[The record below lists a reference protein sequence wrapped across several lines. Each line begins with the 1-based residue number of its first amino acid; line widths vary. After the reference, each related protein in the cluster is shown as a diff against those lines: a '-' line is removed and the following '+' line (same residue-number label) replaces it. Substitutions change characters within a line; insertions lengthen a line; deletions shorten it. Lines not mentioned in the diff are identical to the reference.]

1 MSQQIREAQ
10 INFSLE
16 DVEKNLDEYKRAL
29 ELKEKQ
35 LSDCKKVLLSA
46 KKSCDKTVAENKEL
60 KTFIANLKQRFV
72 QYQKQQQAQFLE
84 QKKITTCKSHKKI

>member
-1 MSQQIREAQ
+1 MAQQIREAQ

-35 LSDCKKVLLSA
+35 LSDCKKYFYLL
-46 KKSCDKTVAENKEL
+46 NKAAI
-60 KTFIANLKQRFV
+60 KR
-72 QYQKQQQAQFLE
+72 
-84 QKKITTCKSHKKI
+84 